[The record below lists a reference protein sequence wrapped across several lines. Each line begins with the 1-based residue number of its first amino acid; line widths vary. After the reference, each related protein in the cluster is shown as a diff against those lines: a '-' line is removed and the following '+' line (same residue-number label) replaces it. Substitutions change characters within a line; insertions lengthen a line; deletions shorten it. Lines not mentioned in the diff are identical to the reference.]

1 MCASNK
7 LSIEEIVLY
16 TFYTSSYFTFSK
28 ILYSPPEYNSSSA
41 VVFHF
46 ATDYAPTFKI
56 SSYQACNMQSFLK
69 KQNIRLYIYFK

>member
-28 ILYSPPEYNSSSA
+28 ILYSLPEYNSSSA
-41 VVFHF
+41 VIFHF
-46 ATDYAPTFKI
+46 GTDYAPTFKI
-56 SSYQACNMQSFLK
+56 SSYQACNMQNFSK
-69 KQNIRLYIYFK
+69 KTDYKVIYLF